1 MLLFHFFV
9 VVENDVFKKLLSEWL
24 RTQFFLMDSGP
35 QVFPSVAGEDEDDVK
50 YALTEWRWKPLGTL
64 WRSRW
69 RSVGFEEGES
79 CDFCACVNELWDITP
94 WNMIISNTVSQ
105 SHYKDT
111 LQHSSLQDPH
121 IELDSAE
128 FNGRDSIMESPA
140 GSCYSHGS
148 EKSTMCSV
156 C

>member
-24 RTQFFLMDSGP
+24 RTQFFSDGFWSSG
-35 QVFPSVAGEDEDDVK
+35 VSLGG
-50 YALTEWRWKPLGTL
+50 RWG
-64 WRSRW
+64 WGRCEIRSYRMKMETSGNSLEESMEEC
-69 RSVGFEEGES
+69 RVEEGES

-94 WNMIISNTVSQ
+94 RNMIISNTVSQ

-111 LQHSSLQDPH
+111 LQDSSLQDPH